1 MKMKYRLEGEE
12 IATKEAMKEQSLKRM
27 RKLQI
32 HESVINE
39 FENSDKILCSEN
51 NKFIE
56 VPPKIMEDVIKY
68 SELFGNMI
76 FHVLHS
82 NFMNCELWEYLTVSP
97 YPEDWEYENDLIDDM
112 WTMSRSRNMTIP
124 DFTESG
130 SIKVINKNGVLK
142 RVM

>member
-1 MKMKYRLEGEE
+1 MKYRLEDEE

-32 HESVINE
+32 HEFVINE
-39 FENSDKILCSEN
+39 FENSDKILCSDN
-51 NKFIE
+51 NKVTE
-56 VPPKIMEDVIKY
+56 VPPEIMEDIIKY
-68 SELFGNMI
+68 SELYGNMI

>member
-1 MKMKYRLEGEE
+1 MKYRLEDEE

-32 HESVINE
+32 HEFVINE
-39 FENSDKILCSEN
+39 FENSDKILCSDN
-51 NKFIE
+51 NKVTE
-56 VPPKIMEDVIKY
+56 VPPEIMEDIIKF
-68 SELFGNMI
+68 SELYGNMI

-112 WTMSRSRNMTIP
+112 WTMSRSINMTIP

>member
-1 MKMKYRLEGEE
+1 MKYRLEGEE

-32 HESVINE
+32 QESVINE
-39 FENSDKILCSEN
+39 FENSDKILCSDN
-51 NKFIE
+51 NKVTE
-56 VPPKIMEDVIKY
+56 VPPEIMEDIIKF
-68 SELFGNMI
+68 SELYGNMI

-82 NFMNCELWEYLTVSP
+82 NFMDFELWEYLTVSP